1 MKARKRIR
9 VVTKTVEGGWA
20 IRMIPNT
27 LEALQAAVGG
37 YIETVKL
44 TTELT
49 MVCNE
54 EGIIQGLPFNE
65 RIFNFDIYG
74 DFLIAKVWR
83 DEFVT
88 LSMEEASAVIRILE
102 KKER

>member
-1 MKARKRIR
+1 M
-9 VVTKTVEGGWA
+9 
-20 IRMIPNT
+20 
-27 LEALQAAVGG
+27 
-37 YIETVKL
+37 
-44 TTELT
+44 
-49 MVCNE
+49 
-54 EGIIQGLPFNE
+54 PFNE

-83 DEFVT
+83 DECVT

>member
-1 MKARKRIR
+1 MPRYFFAPSH
-9 VVTKTVEGGWA
+9 TFDE
-20 IRMIPNT
+20 NT
-27 LEALQAAVGG
+27 LEALQAAVHGH
-37 YIETVKL
+37 IECVQL

-49 MVCNE
+49 LVCNE
-54 EGIIQGLPFNE
+54 EGLIRGMPFNE
-65 RIFNFDIYG
+65 HIFNFDIYG